1 MSTFSSEVIR
11 PNSPSQAS
19 KSKAAK
25 SFAQTQMLMVKVVAQ
40 TLPSVL
46 FISQIS
52 SSCGSAAGPVVG
64 HKEEG
69 SMGKEYELH

>member
-46 FISQIS
+46 FISQT

-69 SMGKEYELH
+69 SMGKKYELH